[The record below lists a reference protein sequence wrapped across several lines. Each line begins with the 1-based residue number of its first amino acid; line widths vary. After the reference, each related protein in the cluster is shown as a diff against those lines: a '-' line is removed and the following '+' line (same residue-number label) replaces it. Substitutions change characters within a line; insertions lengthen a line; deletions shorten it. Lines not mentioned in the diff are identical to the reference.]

1 MFTPLSPEISPVF
14 ARFMDDRSPWEVSR
28 ASNDGRPALWNALV
42 EEIGAAGLLVDE
54 DFGGQGASMTELA
67 AAVAEAARVGWS
79 GPLVAT
85 AGVAVSLLQR
95 VDREDES
102 GLQRAIA
109 EEGRVVVVAFHED
122 DHGASLDVE
131 TRASGEGASV
141 KVSGRKTFVDSGAHA
156 DTFLVP
162 AIDAEGGPVVALIEA
177 DATGLTRTVMDSVD
191 AGRGLATFEFTDAQ
205 ARILATGDFVT
216 GALSEA
222 WRVGALLTSVDLLAS
237 AMRAFS
243 LARDYSLVREQFG
256 RTIASFQSIKHK
268 LVDMYGD
275 LQTASSAV
283 VAAVGTEPSD
293 EAWAFVVSA
302 AKARAGDA
310 AMQVLRES
318 IQVHGG
324 IGFTW
329 EHEVSHHFRRVVT
342 SRALY
347 GTPKAHRARVAALS
361 GL

>member
-1 MFTPLSPEISPVF
+1 MFAPLSPEISPVF

-28 ASNDGRPALWNALV
+28 ASGDARPPLWDALV
-42 EEIGAAGLLVDE
+42 EEIGAASLLVDE
-54 DFGGQGASMTELA
+54 DLGGQGASMTELA

-79 GPLVAT
+79 GPLTAT
-85 AGVAVSLLQR
+85 AGVAVSLLQLL
-95 VDREDES
+95 DPEDGS
-102 GLQRAIA
+102 ALQRAIA
-109 EEGRVVVVAFHED
+109 EEGVVAVVAFHED
-122 DHGASLDVE
+122 DRGASLDVE
-131 TRASGEGASV
+131 TRASGASDGV
-141 KVSGRKTFVDSGAHA
+141 RVTGRKTFVDSGMHA
-156 DTFLVP
+156 DAFLV
-162 AIDAEGGPVVALIEA
+162 AAVDAEGRPSVVVVDA
-177 DATGLTRTVMDSVD
+177 DAAGLTRTAMESVD
-191 AGRGLATFEFTDAQ
+191 PGRGLATLDLADAA
-205 ARILATGDFVT
+205 ARVLATGDAVT
-216 GALSEA
+216 DALAEA
-222 WRVGALLTSVDLLAS
+222 WRVGGLLTSVDLLAS

-275 LQTASSAV
+275 LQTAYSAV
-283 VAAVGTEPSD
+283 AAAVATDPSD
-293 EAWAFVVSA
+293 KEWAFAISA
-302 AKARAGDA
+302 AKTRAGDA

-329 EHEVSHHFRRVVT
+329 EHEVSHHFRRVVA

-347 GTPKAHRARVAALS
+347 GTPTAHRALVATLS